1 MEEDTL
7 EQVIQMP
14 WGINVFNARVSS
26 LGSCDRAGAFS
37 CAFTS
42 DLSGSLV
49 GKVMIGGSSMPISGA
64 LVECEGVAAVS
75 TTDGS
80 YSLEALPP
88 GDRVVYSSAAGY
100 ASYSQ
105 VVTVEES
112 TVHDVYMNVYIGPA
126 RLFGYVSHLATGEL
140 LEGAGVQIGD
150 MTVVTDSLGYYEYPN
165 LQQISYQMTVTKE
178 GYRTSLQNVH
188 PTSEDYLLD
197 VNLKK
202 LATVTLWPT
211 ADAEVIESS
220 PDVNFGDY
228 DELRLFNDEIRWERF
243 FIRFPLDGLEETADP
258 SAATLRLYNTGEETN
273 SEHRTV
279 LVGRSIGF
287 WLESVV
293 TWTNSPPTTGETV
306 AASTYEDRWYE
317 VSVGIYFSDWLVY
330 GSDNLGL
337 LVDTPIDHVADRF
350 IFASREYGE
359 ADKWPHVILDYAW

>member
-1 MEEDTL
+1 MSS
-7 EQVIQMP
+7 M
-14 WGINVFNARVSS
+14 RVSRALVVATGLLIALS
-26 LGSCDRAGAFS
+26 LYS
-37 CAFTS
+37 CAFTT

-49 GKVMIGGSSMPISGA
+49 GKVMIGGSSVPIPGA
-64 LVECEGVAAVS
+64 LVECEGVAGVS
-75 TTDGS
+75 ATDGS
-80 YSLEALPP
+80 YSLEGIPP

-100 ASYSQ
+100 VGYSE
-105 VVTVEES
+105 VVTVEET
-112 TVHDVYMNVYIGPA
+112 TVHDVYMNIDIGPA
-126 RLFGYVSHLATGEL
+126 RLFGYVSHLATSEF
-140 LEGAGVQIGD
+140 LEGASVQIGNLI
-150 MTVVTDSLGYYEYPN
+150 VVTDTLGYYEFLN

-178 GYRTSLQNVH
+178 GYRTSSQNVH
-188 PTSEDYLLD
+188 PTSEDYQFD
-197 VNLKK
+197 VNVKK

-220 PDVNFGDY
+220 PDVNFGGY
-228 DELRLFNDEIRWERF
+228 IELRLFNDEIRHERF

-258 SAATLRLYNTGEETN
+258 SAATLRLYNTGEETS

-279 LVGRSIGF
+279 LVGRPIEF

-293 TWTNSPPTTGETV
+293 TWMNSPQSTGATI

-317 VSVGIYFSDWLVY
+317 VSVGTYFSDWLVY